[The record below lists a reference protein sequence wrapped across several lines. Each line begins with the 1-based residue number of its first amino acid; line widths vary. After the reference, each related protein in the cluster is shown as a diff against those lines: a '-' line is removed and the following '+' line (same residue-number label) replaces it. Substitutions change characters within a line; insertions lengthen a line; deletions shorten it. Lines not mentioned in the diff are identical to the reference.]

1 MMEAWTARAG
11 VPAKSIKCCQT
22 ALLLLHFSRLCFDP
36 PLAFYSKLPCIF
48 RLTTAR
54 RFFFDGQAI
63 LETQTPEQLGME
75 DDDLVDAFLQ
85 QVGG

>member
-1 MMEAWTARAG
+1 
-11 VPAKSIKCCQT
+11 V
-22 ALLLLHFSRLCFDP
+22 
-36 PLAFYSKLPCIF
+36 
-48 RLTTAR
+48 R

-85 QVGG
+85 QLGG